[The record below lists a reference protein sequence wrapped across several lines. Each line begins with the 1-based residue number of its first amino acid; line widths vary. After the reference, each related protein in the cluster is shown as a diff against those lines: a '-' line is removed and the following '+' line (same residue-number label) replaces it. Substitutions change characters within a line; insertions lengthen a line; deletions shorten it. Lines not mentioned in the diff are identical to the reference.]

1 MLSHISLVIQPWF
14 IFLLQQIQSAADDKT
29 LKIDPLDKTE
39 ITTSFST
46 TPNRGTLQ
54 PKMQPLTVYHD
65 RISCH
70 ICFVSSNKRNT
81 KRGNFQKLTD
91 LCRFK

>member
-14 IFLLQQIQSAADDKT
+14 IFLLLHSQSAADDKT

-46 TPNRGTLQ
+46 TPNRGALQ

-65 RISCH
+65 RITYH
-70 ICFVSSNKRNT
+70 ICFVSSNKRNI